1 VNKKSE
7 KILVDCHLDIA
18 YSIRANRRNFED
30 INPKFMIS
38 YDQLRKSGADIF
50 FSTIFVSHRR
60 ASAYKEEAIQQIK
73 FYKKILKDY
82 DSFYQILTNNNL
94 KNTRN
99 LNFKFEQNINGKIEN
114 GYCTIEYPKK
124 IFCEYLKNNNKILV
138 SNGKSLVI
146 KTLTSYYRYPLDK
159 TPLNL
164 ILDKNFLIDKIN
176 ILEERIIDG
185 SFINYKIKENDSE
198 ISVFFDKETFNLV
211 GWQNTDIYQNFNITF
226 LSSIRK
232 NRIISREMFQL
243 PIQN

>member
-1 VNKKSE
+1 MKLKYAV
-7 KILVDCHLDIA
+7 ILFFLIL
-18 YSIRANRRNFED
+18 IT
-30 INPKFMIS
+30 
-38 YDQLRKSGADIF
+38 KSGANN
-50 FSTIFVSHRR
+50 
-60 ASAYKEEAIQQIK
+60 KE
-73 FYKKILKDY
+73 KI
-82 DSFYQILTNNNL
+82 IENL
-94 KNTRN
+94 KYTRN

-198 ISVFFDKETFNLV
+198 ISVFFDKDTFNLV